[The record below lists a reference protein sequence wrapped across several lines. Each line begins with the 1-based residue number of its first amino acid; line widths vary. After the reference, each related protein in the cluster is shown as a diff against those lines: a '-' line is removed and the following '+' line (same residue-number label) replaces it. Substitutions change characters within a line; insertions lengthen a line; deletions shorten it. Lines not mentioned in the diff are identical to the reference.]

1 MSILQLVHGVVEPS
15 TALIPN
21 ESPAVQFQTMKAIIW
36 EQIWSISNKVMFQ
49 QVEVKI
55 NVMLAVIDKKFR
67 EHIAISDQQK
77 TGK

>member
-21 ESPAVQFQTMKAIIW
+21 EIPAVQFHTMNAIIW
-36 EQIWSISNKVMFQ
+36 EQIWSISNKVTFQ
-49 QVEVKI
+49 QAEVNI
-55 NVMLAVIDKKFR
+55 NVMLAVTDKKFQ
-67 EHIAISDQQK
+67 EQIAISDQQK

>member
-21 ESPAVQFQTMKAIIW
+21 EIPAVQFQTMKAIIW
-36 EQIWSISNKVMFQ
+36 EQIWSISNKVTFQ
-49 QVEVKI
+49 QAEVNI
-55 NVMLAVIDKKFR
+55 NVMLAVTDKKFQ
-67 EHIAISDQQK
+67 EQIAISDQQK